1 MCLQG
6 KEKKIKNNI
15 VGFIL
20 GSTICNI
27 VNMSLWPLMI
37 DWHSHRMWRLGLTFC
52 EIMVNIKQITS
63 TLSFCYVS
71 FISFSIYTVIV
82 CGWKIVNH
90 KLFLAF
96 ELLSPLLPVFIE
108 ELSEHLLGMKN
119 GHYDSVDHTCF
130 TNLNDKTMKIRMLM
144 KISVFLPLTMYF
156 YIHILHT
163 VFKSARRT
171 HRNQDTNIRL
181 TKTFSAIFLITL
193 AVHTPE
199 GVLPF
204 ITDQSE
210 CFGTVAEFLIDLPVF
225 TSPIILCCM
234 NKELRVQCLKR
245 LCWKPFPQIKSRNE
259 LVHAIAVCHI
269 PHNVSQEDCKTEVK
283 L

>member
-1 MCLQG
+1 MDQNSTYYCNINIYFDFSTSLRCILLLPGLCLNMVIFTSVMMCLQG
-6 KEKKIKNNI
+6 KEKKIKKNI

-20 GSTICNI
+20 GITICNI

-71 FISFSIYTVIV
+71 FISFSIYTDIV

-119 GHYDSVDHTCF
+119 GHYDSVNHTCF

-181 TKTFSAIFLITL
+181 TKIFSAIFLITL
-193 AVHTPE
+193 AVHTP
-199 GVLPF
+199 GKTINILFF
-204 ITDQSE
+204 IHLSY
-210 CFGTVAEFLIDLPVF
+210 FLY
-225 TSPIILCCM
+225 
-234 NKELRVQCLKR
+234 
-245 LCWKPFPQIKSRNE
+245 
-259 LVHAIAVCHI
+259 
-269 PHNVSQEDCKTEVK
+269 
-283 L
+283 